1 MQSLKNFYLDSIPL
15 HMYHKGIAYFRTHSI
30 SGSFIQIIYL
40 YILKARY
47 YRINFFYYFYKE
59 TSHFGVWIFI
69 DVNISATR
77 YINVIHSKIM
87 LKWYIL
93 VSCMVDN
100 SIYMYSDKGLNF
112 NGLWISMKS
121 NKIWAQFI
129 INSINFIYLVLCE
142 TQCSSSC
149 HWTLFIMSLNHHVV
163 RRPLVFLLQLWCH
176 DCMLK
181 LCFLQLLY
189 QILFKMFCDMKDS
202 GNIIK
207 FKMKF
212 GVESRFIL

>member
-1 MQSLKNFYLDSIPL
+1 M
-15 HMYHKGIAYFRTHSI
+15 
-30 SGSFIQIIYL
+30 

-59 TSHFGVWIFI
+59 TSRFGVWIFL
-69 DVNISATR
+69 DVNIFATG

-87 LKWYIL
+87 LKWYIP

-100 SIYMYSDKGLNF
+100 SIYMYSDKGFNF

-149 HWTLFIMSLNHHVV
+149 HWTIMSCDGHWYFCYSFDVMIACWSYVFYNYFIRSSSRCSVIWKIQEISLNLKWN
-163 RRPLVFLLQLWCH
+163 LVLNPVLFYNIEDLWSFEVLSIYLLKEKYL
-176 DCMLK
+176 DIVLKSLVMLSTSFPYSQYK
-181 LCFLQLLY
+181 E
-189 QILFKMFCDMKDS
+189 D
-202 GNIIK
+202 
-207 FKMKF
+207 
-212 GVESRFIL
+212 R